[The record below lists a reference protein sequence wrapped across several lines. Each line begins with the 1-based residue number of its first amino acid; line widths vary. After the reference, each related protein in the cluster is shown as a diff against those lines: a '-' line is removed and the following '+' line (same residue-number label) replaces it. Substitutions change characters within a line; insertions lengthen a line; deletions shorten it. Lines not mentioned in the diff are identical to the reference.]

1 MSALYIVFPL
11 ALLIAAG
18 AVVLFIWAVRSGQFD
33 DTETPGMRILHDDE
47 WILPSTIFPV
57 VEARRLELE
66 MDRAIILKTLEDLGF
81 TYYGIGC

>member
-18 AVVLFIWAVRSGQFD
+18 AVVLFVWAVRSGQFD

-47 WILPSTIFPV
+47 PV
-57 VEARRLELE
+57 EKGSEAAGPEE
-66 MDRAIILKTLEDLGF
+66 GKTAAREPRPTDLSE
-81 TYYGIGC
+81 

>member
-18 AVVLFIWAVRSGQFD
+18 AVVLFVWAVRSGQFD

-47 WILPSTIFPV
+47 PV
-57 VEARRLELE
+57 ERDGPETRPENGVTSGKGPPPAGR
-66 MDRAIILKTLEDLGF
+66 DR
-81 TYYGIGC
+81 

>member
-18 AVVLFIWAVRSGQFD
+18 AVALFVWAVRSGQFD

-47 WILPSTIFPV
+47 PV
-57 VEARRLELE
+57 ARDQAAAPPKRRPEGE
-66 MDRAIILKTLEDLGF
+66 EDAEG
-81 TYYGIGC
+81 

>member
-18 AVVLFIWAVRSGQFD
+18 AVVLFVWAVRSGQFD

-47 WILPSTIFPV
+47 PV
-57 VEARRLELE
+57 ERKDDTSGRERGNA
-66 MDRAIILKTLEDLGF
+66 DRGEPWTR
-81 TYYGIGC
+81 